1 MNKLRTCVTPEK
13 HFVYGIHKPSYTV
26 SNLRGGKKIERLGAI
41 KGSEVEPALDNR
53 GNYPDGTLT
62 IGKADWIFEI
72 PNPFPFR
79 GTTFIDQEWADAGAV
94 DYRRISLPAK
104 EQTSLTQTL
113 QEAGVAST
121 LFSKLP
127 SAVLL
132 ALATCSTDPRDL
144 IQLAELSCKIEKD
157 LTGVLIGLKYRR
169 TNYGTIRPIMHNHAL
184 FEAVAN
190 NPCLPDSY
198 KKVMVVRPGAQGG
211 SEIVGEWPGNGD
223 NHDTHVFEYLR
234 RNSYIAGGHYAANM
248 ADDAIRYAI
257 KELSAADMQGVRH
270 LYYQR
275 TYIRLAE
282 LLGLELPTAQQGL
295 TPEQLEGLRQKIEQA
310 IDAQDISAM
319 ATLWGWNFGFDYA
332 PSGYRLHASHQQIH
346 QQYAMIPETVAAY
359 DGDPENSCG
368 ELPAFGCGDMVAEVM
383 RHYREQYSSDFFDDY
398 VGCIRNNRRM
408 DGRKDLESSLVVWQD
423 EQVMLFVPKAQTSQW
438 ELQLMALNDEEGKAV
453 GNILEAGP
461 AMRASL
467 DRGILLAQKAL
478 AGLGARMVTSIEYPK
493 RIAGKGRKGEPG
505 QHLLYAFL
513 PRLPESPGAFSEAQ
527 LRFINGH
534 YPEDFAAVCRQ
545 QLANFG

>member
-1 MNKLRTCVTPEK
+1 MKQLRTCVTPDK
-13 HFVYGIHKPSYTV
+13 RFLYGIHKPSYSV
-26 SNLRGGKKIERLGAI
+26 CNLRPGKKVERLGTLVGAPD
-41 KGSEVEPALDNR
+41 GESGHDNR
-53 GNYPDGTLT
+53 DNYPDGTLA

-79 GTTFIDQEWADAGAV
+79 GTTFIDQEWAEASAA
-94 DYRRISLPAK
+94 DYRRISLPVK
-104 EQTSLTQTL
+104 EQTSLTRTL
-113 QEAGVAST
+113 QEAGVSAT
-121 LFSKLP
+121 LFNKLP

-132 ALATCSTDPRDL
+132 ALATCSTDPQDL
-144 IQLAELSCKIEKD
+144 VQLAELSCQIEKD
-157 LTGVLIGLKYRR
+157 AGGVPVGLHYKRKKNGR
-169 TNYGTIRPIMHNHAL
+169 IRPVFHDHAL

-223 NHDTHVFEYLR
+223 THVFEYLR

-257 KELSAADMQGVRH
+257 KELSAADMQGLRH

-275 TYIRLAE
+275 TYIRLAGQ
-282 LLGLELPTAQQGL
+282 LGLDLPTAQQGL
-295 TPEQLEGLRQKIEQA
+295 TPEQLETLRQNIQQA
-310 IDAQDISAM
+310 INNQDMASP
-319 ATLWGWNFGFDYA
+319 ATLWGWNFGFDFA

-359 DGDPENSCG
+359 AGDPEVSCG

-383 RHYREQYSSDFFDDY
+383 RHYREEYGADFFDDY
-398 VGCIRNNRRM
+398 IDCIKNNRRM
-408 DGRKDLESSLVVWQD
+408 DGRKDRESSLVVWQD

-438 ELQLMALNDEEGKAV
+438 ELQLMALNDGQGKAV
-453 GNILEAGP
+453 GNIVEADS

-467 DRGILLAQKAL
+467 DQGILRAQKAL

-493 RIAGKGRKGEPG
+493 RIGRKGEPG

-545 QLANFG
+545 QLAKPDSSL